1 MTSRIH
7 LLAAASA
14 LVALLAGGPAAAYPL
29 DAAEPTGIDRL
40 EAYRLGQLGREREG
54 RELLPKGALLP
65 SSEVRL
71 SLLDRPDFEIPAP
84 DRELGEQLRRV
95 LGADARYYSLALL
108 DLTDPEHP
116 RYAGVNPDQAQNPG
130 SVGKIM
136 AGLGLFQALAD
147 LYPDDLD
154 ARRRLLYETQVTAD
168 GFIRNDDHVVPF
180 WKPGDRRVDKRPIQ
194 EGDVANLWTWLD
206 WMLSSSSNAAA
217 SEVMAQLVLLR
228 HFGREYPAPAPEA
241 AAYFAKTPKAALT
254 KLYLSAMID
263 PIGRNGLDRRR
274 LQQGSFFTREGKT
287 RIPGTSS
294 IATAGEL
301 LRYLVR
307 MEQGRL
313 VDAFSSLELKRLLYL
328 TDQRIRY
335 ASQPAL
341 ADSALYFKSG
351 SLYSCKPEAGFQCG
365 KFLGNRLNFMN
376 SMVLVETHGRNPPLR
391 YAVAVLSNVLKKN
404 SAEIHEKLALEIHRA
419 IEAAHPV
426 RPEEPAQPEEPVER
440 EIEGL
445 PWLEGAAAGGA
456 TKSAGR

>member
-1 MTSRIH
+1 MVRRFATHTGSA
-7 LLAAASA
+7 LLA
-14 LVALLAGGPAAAYPL
+14 VALAGGPAAGYPL
-29 DAAEPTGIDRL
+29 DAAEATGINRL
-40 EAYRLGQLGREREG
+40 EAYRLGQKGRERAG
-54 RELLPKGALLP
+54 GELLPKGALLP
-65 SSEVRL
+65 SSEIRL
-71 SLLDRPDFEIPAP
+71 SLEDQPDFQIPAP
-84 DRELGEQLRRV
+84 DPELGAELRRV
-95 LGADARYYSLALL
+95 LGSDAPHYSLAVL
-108 DLTDPEHP
+108 DLTDPHSP
-116 RYAGVNPDQAQNPG
+116 RYAGVNPDQGQNPG

-136 AGLGLFQALAD
+136 AALGIFQALAD

-154 ARRRLLYETQVTAD
+154 ARRRILRETQITAD

-180 WKPGDRRVDKRPIQ
+180 WKPGDPRVERRPIQ
-194 EGDVANLWTWLD
+194 EGDVANFWTWLD
-206 WMLSSSSNAAA
+206 WMLSSSSNAAG
-217 SEVMAQLVLLR
+217 SELMSQLVLLR
-228 HFGREYPAPAPEA
+228 HFGRDYPVPAAQA
-241 AAYFAKTPKAALT
+241 AAYFAKTPKPALS

-274 LQQGSFFTREGKT
+274 LQQGSFFTREGKA

-313 VDAFSSLELKRLLYL
+313 VDPFSSLETKRLLYL
-328 TDQRIRY
+328 TEQRIRY

-351 SLYSCKPEAGFQCG
+351 SLYSCKPEAGYTCG

-376 SMVLVETHGRNPPLR
+376 SMVLVETHDRNPPLR

-404 SAEIHEKLALEIHRA
+404 SAEVHANLALEIHRM

-426 RPEEPAQPEEPVER
+426 LPEEPKVR

-445 PWLEGAAAGGA
+445 PWKEKAAGGGA
-456 TKSAGR
+456 PTTTSSGR

>member
-1 MTSRIH
+1 MKPARFA
-7 LLAAASA
+7 LCAGVSA
-14 LVALLAGGPAAAYPL
+14 LAGLLAGGPAAAYPL

-40 EAYRLGQLGREREG
+40 EAYRLGQKGRERQG

-65 SSEVRL
+65 SDELRL
-71 SLLDRPDFEIPAP
+71 SLLDRPDFQIPPP
-84 DRELGEQLRRV
+84 DPQLGAELRRV
-95 LGADARYYSLALL
+95 LGADAPHYSLALL
-108 DLTDPEHP
+108 DLTDPDHP
-116 RYAGVNPDQAQNPG
+116 RYAGVNPDQGQNPG

-154 ARRRLLYETQVTAD
+154 ARRRILRESRISAD
-168 GFIRNDDHVVPF
+168 GFIRNDDHEVPF
-180 WKPGDRRVDKRPIQ
+180 WKPGDPRVERRPIR

-206 WMLSSSSNAAA
+206 WMLSSSSNAAG

-228 HFGREYPAPAPEA
+228 HFERDYPVPGPQATS
-241 AAYFAKTPKAALT
+241 YFAKTPKPALT
-254 KLYLSAMID
+254 RLYLSAMVD
-263 PIGRNGLDRRR
+263 PIGRSGLDRRK
-274 LQQGSFFTREGKT
+274 LQQGSFFTREGKA

-313 VDAFSSLELKRLLYL
+313 VDPFSSLELKRLLYL

-351 SLYSCKPEAGFQCG
+351 SLYSCKPEAGYSCG

-376 SMVLVETHGRNPPLR
+376 SMVLVETHDRNPPLR

-404 SAEIHEKLALEIHRA
+404 SAEVHANLALEIHRML
-419 IEAAHPV
+419 EAAHPQA
-426 RPEEPAQPEEPVER
+426 PGPR

-445 PWLEGAAAGGA
+445 PWLEGSTGGGA
-456 TKSAGR
+456 RTPSGR

>member
-1 MTSRIH
+1 MLRRVH
-7 LLAAASA
+7 LLATASA
-14 LVALLAGGPAAAYPL
+14 LAALLASGPSAAYPL

-71 SLLDRPDFEIPAP
+71 SLLDRPAFEIPAP
-84 DRELGEQLRRV
+84 DRELGEELRRV
-95 LGADARYYSLALL
+95 LGADARFYSLALL
-108 DLTDPEHP
+108 DLTDPDHP

-147 LYPDDLD
+147 LHPDDLD
-154 ARRRLLYETQVTAD
+154 ARRRLLRETQVTAD
-168 GFIRNDDHVVPF
+168 GFIRIDDHVVPF

-206 WMLSSSSNAAA
+206 WMLSSSSNAAG

-228 HFGREYPAPAPEA
+228 HFGRDYPAAAPEA

-263 PIGRNGLDRRR
+263 PIGRNGLDRRK
-274 LQQGSFFTREGKT
+274 LQQGSFFTREGKA

-301 LRYLVR
+301 LHFLVR
-307 MEQGRL
+307 MEQGKL
-313 VDAFSSLELKRLLYL
+313 VDPFSSLELKRLLYL

-341 ADSALYFKSG
+341 AGSALYFKSG
-351 SLYSCKPEAGFQCG
+351 SLYSCKPEAGYSCG

-376 SMVLVETHGRNPPLR
+376 SMVLVETHDRNPPLR
-391 YAVAVLSNVLKKN
+391 YAVAVLSNVLKQD
-404 SAEIHEKLALEIHRA
+404 SAEIHAKLALEIHRMV
-419 IEAAHPV
+419 EAAH
-426 RPEEPAQPEEPVER
+426 PAQPEEPRER

-445 PWLEGAAAGGA
+445 PWLEGSGGAGA
-456 TKSAGR
+456 TKSAER